1 MKKELFELEYGEF
14 LGLSTKNW
22 DLPKMSIVGNIGD
35 MSNFSV
41 QVSLK
46 GEIDKDSLY
55 YIVNGNIYELD
66 IDFLRPNIMDTLNYF
81 ITGFEYIKKGK
92 LEAIKVPFK
101 YLTKHNI
108 INMNFDKEEKLIKEA
123 MNEKAMDD
131 LLLTWKPAFLEI
143 PSREFS
149 VKTVVKETTSVQLNR
164 LLTVDDFALAVREHT
179 ESIKDSLLLKRDK
192 YSPDNW
198 DSFFRKVAMRKQKS
212 VLSVCDGFLDKDLEN
227 YYYLLDLLAQNDNIS
242 DEFNSNQKLQEEI
255 EDVFDSLI
263 NWFILQKLQMLKQVR
278 AKL

>member
-1 MKKELFELEYGEF
+1 MSNKQQFESEFGEL
-14 LGLSTKNW
+14 LGLSTKSW
-22 DLPKMSIVGNIGD
+22 DIPKYGITGNIGD
-35 MSNFSV
+35 IKNASV

-55 YIVNGNIYELD
+55 YIVNGYIYELD
-66 IDFLRPNIMDTLNYF
+66 VDFLRPDIMDSIRYD

-101 YLTKHNI
+101 YLTKHDI
-108 INMNFDKEEKLIKEA
+108 ANMNHEKEHKLVKEV
-123 MNEKAMDD
+123 MTKKAMED
-131 LLLTWKPAFLEI
+131 LLTLT
-143 PSREFS
+143 S
-149 VKTVVKETTSVQLNR
+149 VTNAEPFPKYTIKTVVAETIKSKLNR
-164 LLTVDDFALAVREHT
+164 LLTVDDFAFAVTEHS
-179 ESIKDSLLLKRDK
+179 ELIKSSLLSKRDK

-198 DSFFRKVAMRKQKS
+198 DAFFRKVAMRKQKS
-212 VLSVCDGFLDKDLEN
+212 VLSVCDGFLDKDLES
-227 YYYLLDLLAQNDNIS
+227 YYYLLNLLAQNDNIS
-242 DEFNSNQKLQEEI
+242 EEYKDNQDLQEEI